1 MTEKGLDGFRSHFP
15 IFRDRVYVNSCS
27 QGALADEVRQAF
39 DAFLDSWDAEGSPWE
54 AWVVEVERLRSSFAR
69 FVGASDDEVAVLPS
83 ASAGINA
90 VASALRFEGPRDGVV
105 MGEFEFPTMAQVWL
119 AQQRRGARIAWA
131 RPRGETLD
139 VDAYAALVDERTL
152 VVPATHV
159 CFRNGFRLDVA
170 ALARL
175 CRERGAYLFLDDYQ
189 RTGSA
194 PLDVHALGVDFM
206 VTGCLKYLL
215 GPAGVAF
222 LYVRKELIERL
233 EPTVTGWFGRVDPF
247 AFAIDRLDWSPSAR
261 RFEAGTPPV
270 PNAFAARAGIEL
282 LLRYGAEPIEA
293 RVRALA
299 GRLIE
304 QARQHGFVVA
314 TPAEAERRSSLVVLR
329 SSDAARLVERLK
341 SHGVLGSSRG
351 DGLRISFHGY
361 NTAADVDAVVAALQA
376 ERALLRRSETAQV

>member
-1 MTEKGLDGFRSHFP
+1 MAQTSLDDFRRHFP

-27 QGALADEVRQAF
+27 QGALSDAVEQAF
-39 DAFLDSWDAEGSPWE
+39 HRFLDSWNLEGSPWE
-54 AWVVEVERLRSSFAR
+54 SWVEEVERLRSSFAR
-69 FVGASDDEVAVLPS
+69 FIGAEADEVAVLPS
-83 ASAGINA
+83 ASAGINS
-90 VASALRFEGPRDGVV
+90 VASALRFESPRDSVV

-119 AQQRRGARIAWA
+119 AQQRRGARIRWA
-131 RPRGETLD
+131 RARGETLD
-139 VDAYAALVDERTL
+139 VEAYAALIDERTL

-170 ALARL
+170 ALQRL

-189 RTGSA
+189 RTGA
-194 PLDVHALGVDFM
+194 AALDVHALGVDFM

-233 EPTVTGWFGRVDPF
+233 EPTVTGWFGRVNPF

-261 RFEAGTPPV
+261 RFESGTPPV

-282 LLRYGAEPIEA
+282 LERYRPAAIEA
-293 RVRALA
+293 QIRALA
-299 GRLIE
+299 GQLIE
-304 QARQHGFVVA
+304 KAQAAGYVVA
-314 TPAEAERRSSLVVLR
+314 TPAEAGRRSSLVVLR
-329 SSDAARLVERLK
+329 SSDAAQLVERLK
-341 SHGVLGSSRG
+341 ARGIIGSSRG

-361 NTAADVDAVVAALQA
+361 NAPSDVDAVVAGLQQ
-376 ERALLRRSETAQV
+376 ESALLHRSEAARA